1 MIKPPILLDPQILVF
16 KSEPRI
22 YSDSTKLNHRLASKY
37 IPVRMELYQS
47 GKQAESLLLQMV
59 STASEAMCTTYKAE
73 SLPGGEYFEPDSE
86 EVKVVLSELQPHN
99 DKTESVFGANDWL
112 NTVLPNMSQST
123 RSCMLE
129 FAYNKTME
137 WLKSQSKQ
145 QRETLISLAQERKR
159 IVQEQT
165 RREQR
170 ELFKRSERKL

>member
-1 MIKPPILLDPQILVF
+1 MLDSEIPVF

-22 YSDSTKLNHRLASKY
+22 YSDTTKLNHRLASKY
-37 IPVRMELYQS
+37 IPVRMELYQN
-47 GKQAESLLLQMV
+47 GKQVESLLLQMV
-59 STASEAMCTTYKAE
+59 VTASEAMCTKLQTYKAE

-86 EVKVVLSELQPHN
+86 EVKAVLSELQPHN

-137 WLKSQSKQ
+137 WLKSQTKEQ
-145 QRETLISLAQERKR
+145 TVTLISLAQERR
-159 IVQEQT
+159 E
-165 RREQR
+165 RRR
-170 ELFKRSERKL
+170 